1 MSEFEVQPGQA
12 QHITT
17 SVRDKHTRLPS
28 PMFIPAAY
36 RDMYLSMVIP
46 AAFRDIQ
53 LSVFITATYRDMRL
67 SLLIPGNLRGP
78 PGGLPGGL
86 PGVLMFSMNVS
97 AFLPSPPPPGGPP
110 RGISPG
116 AAFFFKKNCEFLIW
130 GGGY

>member
-1 MSEFEVQPGQA
+1 
-12 QHITT
+12 
-17 SVRDKHTRLPS
+17 
-28 PMFIPAAY
+28 MFIPAAY

-46 AAFRDIQ
+46 AAYRDIQ

-97 AFLPSPPPPGGPP
+97 AFFTLAPPGGVTPAGGF
-110 RGISPG
+110 RPG
-116 AAFFFKKNCEFLIW
+116 RPFFNYEFF
-130 GGGY
+130 

>member
-46 AAFRDIQ
+46 AAYRDIQ

-78 PGGLPGGL
+78 PGGLPGGP
-86 PGVLMFSMNVS
+86 PGVFNVFDECFS
-97 AFLPSPPPPGGPP
+97 FLHLGAPRPPPGGPP

-116 AAFFFKKNCEFLIW
+116 AAFFFNCGVFF
-130 GGGY
+130 

>member
-46 AAFRDIQ
+46 AAYRDIQ
-53 LSVFITATYRDMRL
+53 LSVFIPATYRDMRL

-78 PGGLPGGL
+78 PGGLPGGT
-86 PGVLMFSMNVS
+86 
-97 AFLPSPPPPGGPP
+97 PGGFNVFDECFSFLHSGAPRP
-110 RGISPG
+110 RGTPAG
-116 AAFFFKKNCEFLIW
+116 DFARGGLFF
-130 GGGY
+130 